1 LRVQGDARRC
11 KAVAEAARIIYSAK
25 SSQDKPKRVPMTDYD
40 QDKRSDAERKAAI
53 RHSLIGWAVF
63 IAGTLAFFVA
73 ADALLMP

>member
-1 LRVQGDARRC
+1 
-11 KAVAEAARIIYSAK
+11 
-25 SSQDKPKRVPMTDYD
+25 MTDFDHD
-40 QDKRSDAERKAAI
+40 QNNEAQRKAAI